1 MAFDYV
7 SNQNNRNL
15 QEGIGFKSDRKLK
28 SKNRKIREFPTVHP
42 KEAAAFREKI
52 QKKQG
57 DKND

>member
-28 SKNRKIREFPTVHP
+28 SKNSKNSGISNRSP
-42 KEAAAFREKI
+42 KGSSGFS
-52 QKKQG
+52 
-57 DKND
+57 